1 MTAAAATKG
10 KTAATSKAAT
20 SVKADPEPSTVPST
34 SVKVKPASPPKKRKR
49 VTKKAKTAAPATV
62 DQAQA
67 VRAQAATPTPPPAHI
82 LVIDNGGDTIKF
94 GWNTVEQPQNIPN
107 VTARLQQQWTVLAGD
122 QLSQI
127 QNPNQLISVTRSMER
142 GMIVNLGNQVQVWK
156 RLLDLQGVNIPVHT
170 DTAQAFGWKAPPRAS
185 AATASDANK
194 NKTTAAA
201 DGLPPKTIA
210 AANCAVLLTVPP
222 HCPRSILDQILHVWW
237 HDFGFAHVGFS
248 AASAC
253 AAIDHAHVEYQT
265 CCLVDLGWS
274 ATQIVPT
281 YKDNIIGASDKTGT
295 AGTGTAIRRLPVAGR
310 HLINMW
316 KYFCSYRQWNLMDQ
330 EWILRNVLQETA
342 YCSMQ
347 FKDDMLTAQR
357 LPAGRRPYDRE
368 YVLPDQQN
376 NFQGSVRLPLALQK
390 QADGEN
396 EEEKEEEENSDDD
409 SDVDEKEMQ
418 DEDEEDDGGDEKD
431 DGEAVEE
438 RNSDDEEGPAEIR
451 RRLLKARE
459 EGQRRRREI
468 EAEQQVLNVTVERFS
483 IPEVLFRP
491 SDVGLPSEIAGL
503 PAAIVQSIEA
513 CPEPFQAALYQ
524 SIHLVGGL
532 SQLPNLK
539 DRLQRELRALAPCKY
554 EVAITASDS
563 PTNQAWQG
571 ARKLTTQGSHTD
583 WSVSVGV
590 GDSDAV
596 VKRGE
601 WKRLLVSAGGHLV

>member
-1 MTAAAATKG
+1 MAVPGAVDQAAGVAVQAVHINQ
-10 KTAATSKAAT
+10 AATS
-20 SVKADPEPSTVPST
+20 
-34 SVKVKPASPPKKRKR
+34 
-49 VTKKAKTAAPATV
+49 
-62 DQAQA
+62 
-67 VRAQAATPTPPPAHI
+67 TPTLPPPAHI

-94 GWNTVEQPQNIPN
+94 GWNTELQPVSIPN

-170 DTAQAFGWKAPPRAS
+170 ETAQAFGWKAQQPPRANS
-185 AATASDANK
+185 NSDANK
-194 NKTTAAA
+194 NKAS
-201 DGLPPKTIA
+201 DVPPKTIA
-210 AANCAVLLTVPP
+210 CQNCAVLLTVPP
-222 HCPRSILDQILHVWW
+222 HCPRSILDQILQVWLQ
-237 HDFGFAHVGFS
+237 DFGFSHVGFCV
-248 AASAC
+248 ASAC
-253 AAIDHAHVEYQT
+253 AAVDHAHADYQT

-274 ATQIVPT
+274 ATQIVPV
-281 YKDNIIGASDKTGT
+281 YRDRIIGS
-295 AGTGTAIRRLPVAGR
+295 GTAIRRLTVAGR

-347 FKDDMLTAQR
+347 FEEDMRTAQR

-368 YVLPDQQN
+368 YVLPDHQN
-376 NFQGSVRLPLALQK
+376 NFQGSVRLPMALQK

-396 EEEKEEEENSDDD
+396 EEEEEEDNSDDD
-409 SDVDEKEMQ
+409 SDVDEQEMQ
-418 DEDEEDDGGDEKD
+418 DVEDEEGDDDDEKD
-431 DGEAVEE
+431 EEAEE
-438 RNSDDEEGPAEIR
+438 KNSDDEEGPAEIR
-451 RRLLKARE
+451 RRLLKRRE
-459 EGQRRRREI
+459 EEQRRRREL
-468 EAEQQVLNVTVERFS
+468 EEEQQVLNVTVERFS
-483 IPEVLFRP
+483 IPETLFRP

-539 DRLQRELRALAPCKY
+539 DRLQRELRALAPCQY

-563 PTNQAWQG
+563 PIDQAWQG
-571 ARKLTTQGSHTD
+571 ACKLTKQGSHTD
-583 WSVSVGV
+583 WSVSI

-601 WKRLLVSAGGHLV
+601 WKRLLISAGGHLV